1 MEIVLISG
9 GIDPDDF
16 YYQWLHTGE
25 VFNIV
30 KYSEPGMDGLLDQA
44 RVTIDQP
51 QRKQL
56 YTQIANNMLDN
67 VPWSHIIYR
76 QSVMAG
82 NAALK
87 DFVMTGRYDMNFRS
101 VWLDR

>member
-1 MEIVLISG
+1 M
-9 GIDPDDF
+9 
-16 YYQWLHTGE
+16 
-25 VFNIV
+25 FNIV
-30 KYSEPGMDGLLDQA
+30 KYSDPQMDQLMDSA
-44 RVTIDQP
+44 RNTLDQP

-56 YTQIANNMLDN
+56 YTQIANNMLDD

-82 NAALK
+82 SSALQ

>member
-1 MEIVLISG
+1 
-9 GIDPDDF
+9 
-16 YYQWLHTGE
+16 

-82 NAALK
+82 SSALK

>member
-1 MEIVLISG
+1 VLISG

-30 KYSEPGMDGLLDQA
+30 KYSDPQMDQMMLDA
-44 RVTIDQP
+44 RSTLDQP

-56 YTQIANNMLDN
+56 YTQIANKMLDD

-76 QSVMAG
+76 QSVIAG
-82 NAALK
+82 TSALK